1 MAETYDSILFI
12 CPKVAVY
19 QVPPL
24 TGKGFK
30 TDSWGPLAQP
40 IFSGRLRVIQTFSTA
55 DTSSTCEI
63 RIEDP
68 QTGELFAAAP
78 YIGEHAVERAQDS
91 TRYYQVRVVHEKRV
105 AYLGLGFEERETSF
119 DFQVALADYLKHARA
134 GKELLRKSEPV
145 KDYSLKDGQSINISL
160 GVRST
165 YHLDTA
171 TTDSQLART
180 SEGSRE

>member
-1 MAETYDSILFI
+1 MDEIYDSVLFI
-12 CPKVAVY
+12 CSKVAVY

-40 IFSGRLRVIQTFSTA
+40 IFSGRLRVLQSFNTS
-55 DTSSTCEI
+55 DDSSTCEI

-91 TRYYQVRVVHEKRV
+91 ARYYQLRVVHEKRV
-105 AYLGLGFEERETSF
+105 AYLGIGFEERETSF
-119 DFQVALADYLKHARA
+119 DFQVALADYRKHVSAAKDVPRKDEPAR
-134 GKELLRKSEPV
+134 
-145 KDYSLKDGQSINISL
+145 DYSLKDGQSMNISI
-160 GVRST
+160 GV
-165 YHLDTA
+165 
-171 TTDSQLART
+171 
-180 SEGSRE
+180 